1 MPPLYRKKHGGIHM
15 VLHMIEADLCET
27 YSLRHG
33 MVVGSLVSCFR
44 LFFLLCLFLVKG
56 NLGHVSALQ
65 PHEKVVVVGS
75 LLAYTPN
82 LVAATSEEEGFPH
95 QQGRCFGRHGWA
107 SDWRRSVC
115 LAC

>member
-1 MPPLYRKKHGGIHM
+1 M

-44 LFFLLCLFLVKG
+44 LFFLLCLFLVKA

-75 LLAYTPN
+75 LLAYTDF
-82 LVAATSEEEGFPH
+82 VAATSEEEGFPH
-95 QQGRCFGRHGWA
+95 QQAVFWPSWLA
-107 SDWRRSVC
+107 SDWRRSAC